1 MGFTGRGLGFFMGS
15 QIAPIVSQ
23 HAKSHLGHTTT
34 TLHDNTPENYHHPQL
49 QQQKLTM
56 FLAPAMMISMTRV
69 GKEQGSWK
77 AMTIPVISEIQS
89 QFCGLKMLSQF
100 FDLGNAV
107 PISICSYY
115 M

>member
-1 MGFTGRGLGFFMGS
+1 MQSQSIPLPVVGVFTGS
-15 QIAPIVSQ
+15 WVTPIVSQ

-77 AMTIPVISEIQS
+77 AMTISEIQS
-89 QFCGLKMLSQF
+89 QFCGLKMLFQF

-107 PISICSYY
+107 PIPICSYY